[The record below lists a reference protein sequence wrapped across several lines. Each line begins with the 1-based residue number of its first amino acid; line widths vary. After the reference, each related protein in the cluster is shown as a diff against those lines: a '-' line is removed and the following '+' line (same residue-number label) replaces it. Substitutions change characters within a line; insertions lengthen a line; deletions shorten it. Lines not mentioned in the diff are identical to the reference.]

1 MDIIVKKFKLI
12 PPKNIKIIFTNLQ
25 NDASITWDK
34 IEYMDYTIGYNV
46 YRSTI
51 ANGIYYK
58 LNKDV
63 LLTNRY
69 EDRSITNNRNTTYW
83 YKISTLYLDED
94 TWIESE
100 LSNAQIYRVD
110 NTNKWFHKMNERNM
124 WILKMDGEL
133 FDLYKRKLE
142 GEHCD
147 CWDDIRGSSANPNC
161 DKCYGTGFIGGYDPI
176 YQIYIRE
183 KPNADSLDRTMR
195 GLSVKNST
203 GAWTICD
210 VPIRDRDILIN
221 PQGIMFRVVNVN
233 MGHAAGYNFH
243 QEITMEE
250 IETNDPVYNIK
261 RKTLYP
267 NF

>member
-1 MDIIVKKFKLI
+1 MDIIIKKTKLI
-12 PPKNIKIIFTNLQ
+12 PPKNIKIIFTNASR
-25 NDASITWDK
+25 NSITWDK
-34 IEYMDYTIGYNV
+34 VEYKDYQIGYNV

-51 ANGIYYK
+51 ANGIFYK
-58 LNKDV
+58 LNNEPI
-63 LLTNRY
+63 LTNRY
-69 EDRSITNNRNTTYW
+69 EDKTIIYNMNTTYW
-83 YKISTLYLDED
+83 YKISTVYLSDNV
-94 TWIESE
+94 WIESE

-133 FDLYKRKLE
+133 FDLYKRKIE
-142 GEHCD
+142 GTHCD
-147 CWDDIRGSSANPNC
+147 CWDDIRGSAANPNC

-183 KPNADSLDRTMR
+183 KPSNNSLDRTMR

-210 VPIRDRDILIN
+210 VQIKDRDLLIN
-221 PQGIMFRVVNVN
+221 PQGTMFRVVNVN
-233 MGHAAGYNFH
+233 INHAAGYFFH

-250 IETNDPVYNIK
+250 IETNDPVYQIN
-261 RKTLYP
+261 RQTLYP
-267 NF
+267 SF